1 MRRQLKILNQIL
13 DYKLANLRLFGRAEL
28 KGPVLNVLLERLP
41 GDVVDT
47 LQVMEVVRSAVEAS
61 LLQGLR
67 KVNVYLWCRGQTEEA
82 PEWSESFAVEPLVL
96 AHPKELRSLAFN
108 YRQDYP
114 GMRVLFFC
122 LGLCLG
128 GFYLLGGWEQTGW
141 IDWIP
146 VGLAFALGGDLPLA
160 QTLPQP
166 VCTPSISPPWPGLGL
181 GLIGPGSGADLA
193 AGLERCLWDP
203 RPLGHPPVGS
213 GSLVLNR
220 QWCR

>member
-13 DYKLANLRLFGRAEL
+13 DYKLADLRLFGRAEL

-96 AHPKELRSLAFN
+96 AHPKEPRNLASS

-122 LGLCLG
+122 LGICLG
-128 GFYLLGGWEQTGW
+128 GLYLLGEWDQA
-141 IDWIP
+141 DWIP
-146 VGLAFALGGDLPLA
+146 VAVAFVLGVVFPWLKRFLNRWIHPLF
-160 QTLPQP
+160 LRL
-166 VCTPSISPPWPGLGL
+166 GLGL
-181 GLIGPGSGADLA
+181 GLVLLGLALALIWRQGWSVAYGILGLLAILLLGLGA
-193 AGLERCLWDP
+193 
-203 RPLGHPPVGS
+203 
-213 GSLVLNR
+213 
-220 QWCR
+220 

>member
-1 MRRQLKILNQIL
+1 MRRQLKTLNQIL
-13 DYKLANLRLFGRAEL
+13 DYKLADLRLFGRAEL

-47 LQVMEVVRSAVEAS
+47 LQVMEVVRNAVEAS

-96 AHPKELRSLAFN
+96 AHPKEPRNLASS

-122 LGLCLG
+122 LGICLG
-128 GFYLLGGWEQTGW
+128 GLYLLGEWDQA
-141 IDWIP
+141 DWIP
-146 VGLAFALGGDLPLA
+146 VAVAFVLGVVFPWLKRFLNRWIHPLF
-160 QTLPQP
+160 LRL
-166 VCTPSISPPWPGLGL
+166 GLGL
-181 GLIGPGSGADLA
+181 GLVLLGLALALIWRQGWSVAYGILGLLAILLLGLGA
-193 AGLERCLWDP
+193 
-203 RPLGHPPVGS
+203 
-213 GSLVLNR
+213 
-220 QWCR
+220 

>member
-1 MRRQLKILNQIL
+1 MRRQLKTLNQIL
-13 DYKLANLRLFGRAEL
+13 DYKLADLRLFGRAEL

-96 AHPKELRSLAFN
+96 AHPKEPRNLASS

-122 LGLCLG
+122 LGICLG
-128 GFYLLGGWEQTGW
+128 GLYLLGEWDQA
-141 IDWIP
+141 DWIP
-146 VGLAFALGGDLPLA
+146 VAVAFVLGVVFPWLKRFLNRWIHPLF
-160 QTLPQP
+160 LRL
-166 VCTPSISPPWPGLGL
+166 GLGL
-181 GLIGPGSGADLA
+181 GLVLLGLALALIWRQGWSVAYGILGLLAILLLGLGA
-193 AGLERCLWDP
+193 
-203 RPLGHPPVGS
+203 
-213 GSLVLNR
+213 
-220 QWCR
+220 

>member
-13 DYKLANLRLFGRAEL
+13 DYKLADLRLFGRAEL

-146 VGLAFALGGDLPLA
+146 VGLAFALGVIFPWLKRSLNQWAHPLF
-160 QTLPQP
+160 LRF
-166 VCTPSISPPWPGLGL
+166 GLGL
-181 GLIGPGSGADLA
+181 GLVLLGLAVALIWRQGWSVARGILALLAFLLLGLGS
-193 AGLERCLWDP
+193 
-203 RPLGHPPVGS
+203 
-213 GSLVLNR
+213 
-220 QWCR
+220 